1 MVRESQD
8 WFLITKNHGDRSL
21 TPPTK
26 CNNMSLLR
34 YEQYKVTTRTLLHPV
49 CSL

>member
-26 CNNMSLLR
+26 CNNMNHGDGDFDTFYHVQR
-34 YEQYKVTTRTLLHPV
+34 K
-49 CSL
+49 